1 MIISMKRYAPMEV
14 RMSRSDKTRQLQP
27 EVPKSLPLREAS
39 SRTLDAAEVEA
50 RAQRLAKVRADHEA
64 FMQEMQELEEM
75 AEKRI
80 GRISESQRAMLIAAA
95 AHGAELEPLGPLAGP
110 LRNENE

>member
-1 MIISMKRYAPMEV
+1 
-14 RMSRSDKTRQLQP
+14 
-27 EVPKSLPLREAS
+27 
-39 SRTLDAAEVEA
+39 
-50 RAQRLAKVRADHEA
+50 
-64 FMQEMQELEEM
+64 MQEMQELEEM

>member
-1 MIISMKRYAPMEV
+1 
-14 RMSRSDKTRQLQP
+14 MSRPGKTRQLQP
-27 EVPKSLPLREAS
+27 DVPKELPLREAS

-50 RAQRLAKVRADHEA
+50 RAQRLAEVRAKHEA
-64 FMQEMQELEEM
+64 TMQELQELHEL

-80 GRISESQRAMLIAAA
+80 GIMSESQRAMLIAAA

-110 LRNENE
+110 LRNEKE